1 MLPLRCLAAAH
12 EVDDLQR
19 VALADE
25 HLGEPL
31 SLEDREVVLDCHAAR
46 IDVQLRQQIGDRDR
60 LLDLEPFAV
69 EGDMHGTVV
78 AAYRAGGGQSSDRAR
93 GKLLI
98 PHRFTQR

>member
-1 MLPLRCLAAAH
+1 MLPARRLAAAH

-19 VALADE
+19 VALADD

-31 SLEDREVVLDCHAAR
+31 SLEDGEVVLDRHAAW
-46 IDVQLRQQIGDRDR
+46 IDVQLREQIGDRDR
-60 LLDLEPFAV
+60 LLDLERFAV
-69 EGDMHGTVV
+69 EGDVHGTV
-78 AAYRAGGGQSSDRAR
+78 AAYRAGAGQSSDRVR